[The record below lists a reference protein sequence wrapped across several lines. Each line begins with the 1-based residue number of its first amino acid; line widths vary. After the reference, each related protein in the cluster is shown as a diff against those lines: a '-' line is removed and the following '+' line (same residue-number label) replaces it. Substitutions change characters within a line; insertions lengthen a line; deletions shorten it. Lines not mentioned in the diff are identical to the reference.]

1 MKKILLL
8 IFLLLI
14 PIKVSALELAKQSE
28 ASLLMEN
35 STGKVLHEYNSDVKI
50 APASTTKIMTLI
62 LIMESLDDGRI
73 ALNDKVVISA
83 NAASMG
89 GSQVFLEANSQISVE
104 ELLKSIAIASANDA
118 SVALAE
124 YIAGSSEAF
133 IEKMNNKCKAIGCT
147 NTNFVNVHGLDADNH
162 YTTAKDLALMA
173 RELLKHSEILKYT
186 SIYEDYLNKPDG
198 TSTWLVNTN
207 KVVCV

>member
-1 MKKILLL
+1 M
-8 IFLLLI
+8 
-14 PIKVSALELAKQSE
+14 SALELAKQSE